1 MELLTGVMA
10 AFGLSASAGLNAY
23 IPLLVISLTARYT
36 DLIQLNSPWDAL
48 TSWWIIGLLIVL
60 SLIEFFADKVPAI
73 NHAND
78 AIQTFVRPVAGA
90 IVFAASAN
98 VITELHP
105 LLALGAGVLVS
116 GTVHAVKSAAV
127 RPAVTVTT
135 GGAGNVPVSVA
146 EDIFATFLSIMAI
159 IIPIVI
165 AFVFIS
171 VTALV
176 VWIFWRRNKRNEA
189 KQAVERSLIKT

>member
-23 IPLLVISLTARYT
+23 IPLLVISLTARFT
-36 DLIQLNSPWDAL
+36 DLIHLSEPWDAL

-60 SLIEFFADKVPAI
+60 SLVEFFADKFPAI

-98 VITELHP
+98 VLTEVHP
-105 LLALGAGVLVS
+105 ILALGAGVLVS
-116 GTVHAVKSAAV
+116 GTVHAVKSVAV
-127 RPAVTVTT
+127 RPAVTAST
-135 GGAGNVPVSVA
+135 GGVGNVPVSIA
-146 EDIFATFLSIMAI
+146 EDVFATGLSIIAI
-159 IIPIVI
+159 IIPILI
-165 AFVFIS
+165 AFVFILF
-171 VTALV
+171 TALV
-176 VWIFWRRNKRNEA
+176 VWLFWRRSKRKELEEA
-189 KQAVERSLIKT
+189 Y